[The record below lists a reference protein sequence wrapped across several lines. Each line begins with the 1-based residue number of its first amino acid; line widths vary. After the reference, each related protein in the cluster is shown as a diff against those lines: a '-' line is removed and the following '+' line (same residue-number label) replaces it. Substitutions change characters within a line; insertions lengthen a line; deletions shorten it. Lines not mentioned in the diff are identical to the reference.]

1 MCPGSFI
8 TEPAF
13 SCFIENSTY
22 NSAFVLYNGHFI
34 SAFYS
39 QQQKSNLT
47 KSNSSYLYIKNR
59 YLITPTNQPSYKP
72 YNHQIL

>member
-8 TEPAF
+8 TEPSF
-13 SCFIENSTY
+13 SCFFENSKY
-22 NSAFVLYNGHFI
+22 NSVFVFANRHLN

-39 QQQKSNLT
+39 LQQTARIHNTYSP
-47 KSNSSYLYIKNR
+47 YIHLKNR
-59 YLITPTNQPSYKP
+59 YLIAATNQPSYKP